1 MLLILE
7 TALCIIS
14 IVLAI
19 LVMKVEDTIHAIL
32 ALMGLTLVLG
42 IIYLLLGAFYVGVF
56 QLSIYTA
63 AMTIVFLIAEY
74 VTRR

>member
-1 MLLILE
+1 MIILFLILS
-7 TALCIIS
+7 IIS
-14 IVLAI
+14 IILAI
-19 LVMKVEDTIHAIL
+19 FTIKAKDTIHAIL
-32 ALMGLTLVLG
+32 ALMGLTLVIG
-42 IIYLLLGAFYVGVF
+42 IIYLIMGAFYVGIF

>member
-1 MLLILE
+1 VIILFLILS
-7 TALCIIS
+7 IIS
-14 IVLAI
+14 IILAI
-19 LVMKVEDTIHAIL
+19 FTIKAKDTIHAIL
-32 ALMGLTLVLG
+32 ALMGLTLVIG
-42 IIYLLLGAFYVGVF
+42 IIYLIMGAFYVGIF